1 MDISFSISNV
11 QCTMCNYV
19 DRCFNYS
26 FLSYYDKFLL
36 TNQFYGCIMQERN
49 ILKGSFFMQK
59 KSMANWLKI
68 IIIGMGIIGLAFY
81 GLIVPLL
88 GDDIVS
94 HYPEYSS
101 WYYWWTGFLWLTA
114 VPCYIVLYFAWK
126 ISTNIGKDNSFC
138 KENAISMKHIS
149 TLVAGDSI
157 FFFAGNIIYLVM
169 GFNHPSVV
177 LASLLVVFIG
187 ISIAGMAAV
196 LSHLILRAAQIKEE
210 NDLTI

>member
-1 MDISFSISNV
+1 
-11 QCTMCNYV
+11 
-19 DRCFNYS
+19 
-26 FLSYYDKFLL
+26 
-36 TNQFYGCIMQERN
+36 
-49 ILKGSFFMQK
+49 MQK
-59 KSMANWLKI
+59 KSLSNWLKV
-68 IIIGMGIIGLAFY
+68 IIIGMGMIGLLFY
-81 GLIVPLL
+81 GLIVPML

-138 KENAISMKHIS
+138 KENAVSMKHIS